1 MSMPNIIDVEEQP
14 LHGHI
19 ITEVTDERG
28 ITHEAVITT
37 PKDPEKDIKVPV
49 FMIGGVPRGGENS
62 YLSPHEYHPYLA
74 EFAHELAESGVTS
87 MVQSPAGVGSS
98 NGDTLKETMA
108 TRISASVSGV
118 QKLLRETG
126 FPVSNLCL
134 LGNSMGAYIALGTA
148 EKLDA
153 LGVSV
158 AKIVLLSP
166 ATYDIRLENTKFSD
180 SFAQVIEGQA
190 ADYEGSR
197 AIEYLSTYEGKLM
210 TSYLKSD
217 IPKPILP
224 EVKQLFDEELDRAYL
239 DGRGFGRGYL
249 NVGHSFRALSESGDA
264 KLDTQKALAEAAKE
278 IAHFITKF

>member
-28 ITHEAVITT
+28 VTHEAVITT
-37 PKDPEKDIKVPV
+37 PKDSEKDIKVPV

-62 YLSPHEYHPYLA
+62 SLSPHEYHPYLA
-74 EFAHELAESGVTS
+74 EFAQSGVTS
-87 MVQSPAGVGSS
+87 MVQSPAGVGIS

-126 FPVSNLCL
+126 FPASNLCL

-148 EKLDA
+148 EQLDA

-180 SFAQVIEGQA
+180 SFAQVMEGQE

-210 TSYLKSD
+210 TSFLKSD

-224 EVKQLFDEELDRAYL
+224 EVKQLFDEELARAYL

-264 KLDTQKALAEAAKE
+264 KLAMQKALAAAAKE
-278 IAHFITKF
+278 VTYFITEF